1 MNRFQK
7 VMARILGLKAE
18 GYPATQSFALT
29 DHNAVARFGTPSYTG
44 KSVTEQSAMQVSVAW
59 ACVRII
65 TETIGSLPLSMY
77 ERDEGTGNAKKVE
90 HDISPVLITSPN
102 ADMTG
107 VEYREALT
115 AGLALRGNHYSLKD
129 TTSSGQLVSL
139 YPLPA
144 DTRPVIKENGAKV
157 YQFQDR
163 GKTQELPSEKVWHVK
178 GFGADG
184 LVGLSPIAYAR
195 QALGVALAAEE
206 FQARFF
212 ANGANP
218 SWLISIPQWLDEK
231 QRSIAR
237 ENINKIWSGLD
248 NVHRAQLLEGGMTAQ
263 AATMPLDDAQFMEL
277 RGFSLQEICRI
288 YRIPPHMVADLSR
301 STNNNIEHQG
311 AEFVMFTLAPY
322 LTRIEASVARWL
334 LKPEDRRKYF
344 LRFNVDALLRAD
356 ATGRANF
363 YSSALQNGWM
373 SRNEVR
379 ALENRNTVDEEGMD
393 DYTVQSN
400 LLPVEVLF
408 DDERR
413 PGTQAPPLRVAAG
426 ADAED
431 SPDTEDA
438 KMGKEVTIKLP
449 AELRKL
455 FGIEGDEV
463 QEVVADKLMSKL
475 SLVQEEQQNIT
486 ARLRK
491 EMSQSITGV
500 ATNVAATA
508 EATKAN
514 ADAIKALAGALA
526 TMQEKQRRNEEI
538 AFRILQLDN
547 DGKPAVS
554 H

>member
-1 MNRFQK
+1 MLR
-7 VMARILGLKAE
+7 VLGLKAD
-18 GYPATQSFALT
+18 GFPPQSQEFNLQ
-29 DHNAVARFGTPSYTG
+29 DHAMVSRFGTPSYTG
-44 KSVTEQSAMQVSVAW
+44 KSVSEQSAMQVSVAW

-77 ERDEGTGNAKKVE
+77 ERDEATGNAKKVE
-90 HDISPVLITSPN
+90 HDISPILITSPN

-115 AGLALRGNHYSLKD
+115 AGLALRGNHYSEKE
-129 TTSSGQLVSL
+129 TGSGGRLISL
-139 YPLPA
+139 TPLPP
-144 DTRPVIKENGAKV
+144 DTAPKIKSDGSKV
-157 YQFQDR
+157 YAFNDR
-163 GKTQELPSEKVWHVK
+163 GKSQELPAEKVWHIK
-178 GFGADG
+178 GFGSDG
-184 LVGLSPIAYAR
+184 LVGLSPVAYAR

-218 SWLISIPQWLDEK
+218 SWLISIPQWLDDK
-231 QRSIAR
+231 QRVIAR

-277 RGFSLQEICRI
+277 RGFSLQEVCRI

-311 AEFVMFTLAPY
+311 QEFVMFTLAPY
-322 LTRIEASVARWL
+322 LTRIEASVSRWL
-334 LKPEDRRKYF
+334 LKPEERRRYF
-344 LRFNVDALLRAD
+344 LRFNVDGLLRAD
-356 ATGRANF
+356 AAGRAAL
-363 YSSALQNGWM
+363 YASALQNGWM

-400 LLPVEVLF
+400 LLPVDVLF

-413 PGTQAPPLRVAAG
+413 PGTPPPKPSRGAPVAAPV
-426 ADAED
+426 DDSTAEG
-431 SPDTEDA
+431 E
-438 KMGKEVTIKLP
+438 KMSGREVTIKLP
-449 AELRKL
+449 TELRKI

-475 SLVQEEQQNIT
+475 ALVQEEQQLG
-486 ARLRK
+486 AQRLRK
-491 EMSQSITGV
+491 EVNQVV
-500 ATNVAATA
+500 APVAASAASTA
-508 EATKAN
+508 EATRAN
-514 ADAIKALAGALA
+514 AAAIKALADSLA
-526 TMQEKQRRNEEI
+526 AMQEKQRRNEEI
-538 AFRILQLDN
+538 AFRILQLDQ